1 MPSIADTKMRVNAG
15 RPPRL
20 RSHHPAGRMPLA
32 YLFKPGGH
40 MGSALIGLAAAVV
53 GVTGTLIAS
62 VLSQRHMARVQSQEF
77 ARQQQATE
85 AQWHREQQVA
95 ELNRRRDG
103 YMQVNASFRRYRTH
117 LMNFLWDVHKGSV
130 TPDARELV
138 EEARRD
144 HHSVFAEAQM
154 VASPA
159 VLVELDGMTTAL
171 SDVYRRTMCLEE
183 GNPEPDGSFNNIRTD
198 FVRLWERWEG
208 MRTVMRADLGLG
220 SIAGEPPSSGH
231 RSAPAT
237 VDGPGT
243 AQAT

>member
-1 MPSIADTKMRVNAG
+1 M
-15 RPPRL
+15 
-20 RSHHPAGRMPLA
+20 

-117 LMNFLWDVHKGSV
+117 LMNFLWDVHKGAV
-130 TPDARELV
+130 TPDGRELV

-171 SDVYRRTMCLEE
+171 SDVYRRTICLEE
-183 GNPEPDGSFNNIRTD
+183 GNPEPDGSFNDIRAD

-220 SIAGEPPSSGH
+220 SVAGEPPSLGRRDAS
-231 RSAPAT
+231 PT
-237 VDGPGT
+237 VDGSGT
-243 AQAT
+243 AQAA

>member
-1 MPSIADTKMRVNAG
+1 
-15 RPPRL
+15 
-20 RSHHPAGRMPLA
+20 
-32 YLFKPGGH
+32 

-62 VLSQRHMARVQSQEF
+62 VLSQRHLARVQSEEF
-77 ARQQQATE
+77 ARHQQAAE

-95 ELNRRRDG
+95 ELSRRRDS
-103 YMQVNASFRRYRTH
+103 YMQVNASFRRYRTQ
-117 LMNFLWDVHKGSV
+117 LMNFLWDVHKGTV
-130 TPDARELV
+130 TSNAREQV

-154 VASPA
+154 VVSPA

-183 GNPEPDGSFNNIRTD
+183 GNPDPDGSFTEIRTD
-198 FVRLWERWEG
+198 FVRLWERWED

-220 SIAGEPPSSGH
+220 NVAGEPPASGL
-231 RSAPAT
+231 
-237 VDGPGT
+237 
-243 AQAT
+243 